1 MRSTF
6 NEDRIVTNVRSPR
19 SNNNFFVDRF
29 TIPWYRLVD
38 RVTPILRREI
48 SWTILY
54 SLVTECHSS
63 EFYRSPLKGSERRR
77 VPVSTRSILIDR
89 ASTIPINPF
98 PRIGDRFTF
107 QGPRKFER
115 IDRPSIDNYDR
126 GISFIPFTEKEKMTI
141 IGSSVSSWMLGN
153 QHSDSAMT
161 KSNRRVF
168 LSFVLSILTRV
179 RPTLLR
185 SIQVSLDTFHTVFAS
200 SDSIIGIRDVVNG
213 IIDRGNLLSGFDDS
227 HNQSAL
233 RTIIYAFLASMKNTL
248 GYIHIAHNRKIRVIP
263 TYIQT

>member
-1 MRSTF
+1 MRNLSIVAF
-6 NEDRIVTNVRSPR
+6 KEDPIATNVRSPR

-126 GISFIPFTEKEKMTI
+126 GISFVPFSEKEKMTI
-141 IGSSVSSWMLGN
+141 IGSSVSSRSWETGTVIPSWRN
-153 QHSDSAMT
+153 QIDESF
-161 KSNRRVF
+161 RVF
-168 LSFVLSILTRV
+168 LSFSSY
-179 RPTLLR
+179 R
-185 SIQVSLDTFHTVFAS
+185 S
-200 SDSIIGIRDVVNG
+200 
-213 IIDRGNLLSGFDDS
+213 
-227 HNQSAL
+227 
-233 RTIIYAFLASMKNTL
+233 
-248 GYIHIAHNRKIRVIP
+248 
-263 TYIQT
+263 